1 MSLQIS
7 GDSKLVF
14 WIIMMCWIYSIAIG
28 QGKATGILSKQN
40 WCSPNMDLGI
50 LASSLAVSEVLSSPE
65 GICME
70 LCKVEGLWGLERHR
84 DYDHSDRL
92 NSLTK
97 NASNVKRKCCCHE
110 YLCESTVL
118 TWSVWSPRWGLTK
131 ATSTFWF
138 KRGARE
144 GPRSLPKYWRR
155 ACNSE
160 FLSRKACAIF
170 SAAAW

>member
-1 MSLQIS
+1 
-7 GDSKLVF
+7 
-14 WIIMMCWIYSIAIG
+14 MMCPGWIYSTAMG
-28 QGKATGILSKQN
+28 QGKATGIPTTQN
-40 WCSPNMDLGI
+40 WRSPNVDLGM

-70 LCKVEGLWGLERHR
+70 LCEAEGLWVYKDIRTMITAT
-84 DYDHSDRL
+84 DWTV
-92 NSLTK
+92 SL
-97 NASNVKRKCCCHE
+97 KCSCHE

-131 ATSTFWF
+131 ATSTCWF
-138 KRGARE
+138 KWGARE

-170 SAAAW
+170 SAAAWEERNHNKHY